1 MLNFLYQT
9 MSHLWFGLAVFLIIF
24 FICSRT
30 AFFQTTLF
38 QKNYSLK
45 NKLHIIAFFSLLGIL
60 NTYWSLYGESWLIN
74 TSSIFIIVAGLVS
87 GPLIGFCTSL
97 LISVHYVLF
106 IHTKAAL
113 VSGCFFLVEGLLAG
127 LLSHWFKQKKELL
140 PHAIGVSFIF
150 ASSHIILLAL
160 FCYPHTFTPS
170 IEDCALQV
178 MITTA
183 LGTGCF
189 IGLIM
194 DSYKQKDILEGLA
207 AKIALNVTNSSI
219 SILQN
224 GFDQNAAQK
233 ITESILQNVKS
244 FDVVCI
250 TSNYQLLG
258 CAACEQ
264 EQPFLDYLQRD
275 LETLLSEKFCLNN
288 KKLTVLTSYQAL
300 PLANDTAT
308 IGYLCVGHI
317 VAEKMTAFETKLA
330 EGIATMLSKSIRS
343 KNVLNCWP
351 MLK

>member
-38 QKNYSLK
+38 QQNYSLK

-140 PHAIGVSFIF
+140 PHAISVSFIF

-170 IEDCALQV
+170 A
-178 MITTA
+178 
-183 LGTGCF
+183 
-189 IGLIM
+189 
-194 DSYKQKDILEGLA
+194 
-207 AKIALNVTNSSI
+207 
-219 SILQN
+219 
-224 GFDQNAAQK
+224 
-233 ITESILQNVKS
+233 
-244 FDVVCI
+244 
-250 TSNYQLLG
+250 
-258 CAACEQ
+258 
-264 EQPFLDYLQRD
+264 
-275 LETLLSEKFCLNN
+275 
-288 KKLTVLTSYQAL
+288 VL
-300 PLANDTAT
+300 
-308 IGYLCVGHI
+308 
-317 VAEKMTAFETKLA
+317 
-330 EGIATMLSKSIRS
+330 
-343 KNVLNCWP
+343 
-351 MLK
+351 

>member
-38 QKNYSLK
+38 QQNYSLK
-45 NKLHIIAFFSLLGIL
+45 TSYILSRFFVARHPQYLLVFIWRKLAYQHQFHLYYRSWSSQRSFNRFLYKSAHLCSLCFVYPYQSCSRERLLFPSRRATGR
-60 NTYWSLYGESWLIN
+60 T
-74 TSSIFIIVAGLVS
+74 FITLVQ
-87 GPLIGFCTSL
+87 T
-97 LISVHYVLF
+97 
-106 IHTKAAL
+106 
-113 VSGCFFLVEGLLAG
+113 
-127 LLSHWFKQKKELL
+127 KKELL

-233 ITESILQNVKS
+233 LRKASCK
-244 FDVVCI
+244 
-250 TSNYQLLG
+250 TSNPL
-258 CAACEQ
+258 
-264 EQPFLDYLQRD
+264 
-275 LETLLSEKFCLNN
+275 TLS
-288 KKLTVLTSYQAL
+288 VL
-300 PLANDTAT
+300 PLT
-308 IGYLCVGHI
+308 ISCLAAQPVNKNSHFLTTCR
-317 VAEKMTAFETKLA
+317 ETWKHCYQ
-330 EGIATMLSKSIRS
+330 
-343 KNVLNCWP
+343 KNFA
-351 MLK
+351 

>member
-1 MLNFLYQT
+1 M
-9 MSHLWFGLAVFLIIF
+9 
-24 FICSRT
+24 
-30 AFFQTTLF
+30 
-38 QKNYSLK
+38 
-45 NKLHIIAFFSLLGIL
+45 LGIL

-207 AKIALNVTNSSI
+207 AKIALNVTN
-219 SILQN
+219 
-224 GFDQNAAQK
+224 
-233 ITESILQNVKS
+233 
-244 FDVVCI
+244 
-250 TSNYQLLG
+250 
-258 CAACEQ
+258 
-264 EQPFLDYLQRD
+264 
-275 LETLLSEKFCLNN
+275 LSL
-288 KKLTVLTSYQAL
+288 
-300 PLANDTAT
+300 
-308 IGYLCVGHI
+308 IHI
-317 VAEKMTAFETKLA
+317 
-330 EGIATMLSKSIRS
+330 
-343 KNVLNCWP
+343 
-351 MLK
+351 